1 MSDVPKVNAEQ
12 EPPVVFKSE
21 AQQVLRDP
29 VLLLAFGFGSGLA
42 PKAPGT
48 AGSLLALLLMP
59 LLAMLSVPAY
69 LLLLSLVIVAGVFIC
84 GYAAKAL
91 GVHDHGGIVW
101 DEFAGLWL
109 TFLFCPPQWL
119 WWLLGFALFRFF
131 DIVKPWPISW
141 LDKHCGGG
149 LGIMIDDLV
158 AGVFA
163 AAVLQAVVLVARW
176 WVGV

>member
-1 MSDVPKVNAEQ
+1 MPMSDLPKVKTEL
-12 EPPVVFKSE
+12 ESHVVLKSE

-29 VLLLAFGFGSGLA
+29 VLLLAFGFGSGLS

-59 LLAMLSVPAY
+59 LLAMLSLPAY
-69 LLLLSLVIVAGVFIC
+69 LLLLLLVTVTGIFIC

-109 TFLFCPPQWL
+109 TLMFCPPQWL
-119 WWLLGFALFRFF
+119 WWLLGFTLFRFF
-131 DIVKPWPISW
+131 DIVKPWPIRW
-141 LDKHCGGG
+141 LDKRCPGG
-149 LGIMIDDLV
+149 LGIMLDDLL

-163 AAVLQAVVLVARW
+163 MAILQVV
-176 WVGV
+176 

>member
-1 MSDVPKVNAEQ
+1 MSDLPKVNPEPEQ
-12 EPPVVFKSE
+12 PVVFKSE

-29 VLLLAFGFGSGLA
+29 VLVLAFGFGSGLV

-109 TFLFCPPQWL
+109 TLLFCPPQWL

-163 AAVLQAVVLVARW
+163 AAVLQTVVLVARW
-176 WVGV
+176 WMGV